1 MDVEEAIE
9 TARNTLG
16 FNTLKEKQIEA
27 IKAFLS
33 GKDVFTSLPTGYG
46 KSIIYG
52 ILLVWRCHTLRL
64 PLGGGRVWGHAYN
77 QLVQNGMRK

>member
-1 MDVEEAIE
+1 MNVEEAIE

-33 GKDVFTSLPTGYG
+33 GKDVYLHLCQLAMENQSSL
-46 KSIIYG
+46 KADE
-52 ILLVWRCHTLRL
+52 CFLRL
-64 PLGGGRVWGHAYN
+64 EVW
-77 QLVQNGMRK
+77 